1 MTILDLIKTR
11 ETVVWL
17 TLMALTIASW
27 IVAVNDKLMLDN
39 ADYKGIGLIV
49 VALFKVRLIILYF
62 MEVRDSSAQLR
73 YSCEGWALVS
83 CLLLIGLYTGLL
95 SV

>member
-1 MTILDLIKTR
+1 MIKTR

-17 TLMALTIASW
+17 TLMALTIISW
-27 IVAVNDKLMLDN
+27 TVAVSDKLMLDS

-49 VALFKVRLIILYF
+49 VAFFKVRLVILYF

-73 YSCEGWALVS
+73 YSCETWVLVS